1 MLNTPK
7 SAANAQPL
15 RDRHPNSPAI
25 APTAPSPNA
34 TQRRLPHSHWGFW
47 VPLAIQT
54 LLIALAP
61 AQALY
66 TRAVGTPV
74 VLQTIPVD
82 PYDLFRGYYVTLN
95 YNISNVAELGSIPG
109 SEEAIA
115 EIQQAFQDQTS
126 TFDQATDLYVVLEA
140 PANATTN
147 PPTPWVPVAVH
158 RDRPTSL
165 LANQIALHGV
175 YRHGGITYDLERYYM
190 PEAQRAD
197 INDRIATVQQQ
208 TNADEAVPF
217 VVEVRV
223 GGQGHAV
230 ATGFWLEDTFFHF

>member
-1 MLNTPK
+1 MPNTSK
-7 SAANAQPL
+7 SGTHSQPL
-15 RDRHPNSPAI
+15 RDRHPDSPAI
-25 APTAPSPNA
+25 APTELSPIE
-34 TQRRLPHSHWGFW
+34 TQRRLTHSRWGFW

-95 YNISNVAELGSIPG
+95 YNISNMAELGSIPG

-126 TFDQATDLYVVLEA
+126 TFDQAVDLYVVLEA
-140 PANATTN
+140 PANATNN
-147 PPTPWVPVAVH
+147 PPTPWAPVAVH
-158 RDRPTSL
+158 RDRPTNL
-165 LANQIALHGV
+165 PDNQVAVHGV

-190 PEAQRAD
+190 PEAQRDD

-217 VVEVRV
+217 VVEARV
-223 GGQGHAV
+223 GAQGHAV